1 MTAPRDL
8 FADVRLPVMAA
19 PMFIVSSLE
28 LAIACCRAGVV
39 AAWQA
44 GNPRTVEEF
53 GHWLDAIAVAERES
67 RDRGEPFAPHAVN
80 LITSGREPELAQAKL
95 ALCEKARVPL
105 LVTSLGDP
113 AETVKRAHGWGGL
126 VIHDAT
132 TLRFAEKAI
141 AAGVDGLLLVCAGA
155 GGHTG
160 HLSPFA
166 FIPAVRRRFGGL
178 ILAAGGIADGAG
190 VAAALALG
198 ADMACLGTR
207 FIATRESGAPE
218 GQKEMLAAARM
229 EDVIQSDSFSGIPAH
244 WLKGS
249 LIQHGLDP
257 ANLPPKLAVRQG
269 AILPDDVKPWK
280 DLWSGGHSTG
290 LIDDVPSVAQV
301 VDRLCAEFAAARL
314 HPDWRA
320 QASRRLL
327 HNRVPV

>member
-1 MTAPRDL
+1 MTVPAGL
-8 FADVRLPVMAA
+8 FADLRLPVMAA

-44 GNPRTVEEF
+44 GNPRTVEDF
-53 GHWLDAIAVAERES
+53 GHWLDALARARAES
-67 RDRGEPFAPHAVN
+67 LGRGEAFAPHAVN
-80 LITSGREPELAQAKL
+80 LITSGRDPELAQQKL

-132 TLRFAEKAI
+132 TMRFADKAI

-166 FIPAVRRRFGGL
+166 FIPAVRKRFDGL

-207 FIATRESGAPE
+207 FIATTESGAPE
-218 GQKEMLAAARM
+218 GHKQMLATARM
-229 EDVIQSDSFSGIPAH
+229 EDVIQSDAFSGIPAH
-244 WLKGS
+244 WLAPS
-249 LIQHGLDP
+249 LTRNNLDP
-257 ANLPPKLAVRQG
+257 ANLPPKLGPRQG
-269 AILPDDVKPWK
+269 AVLPDTVRPWR

-290 LIDDVPSVAQV
+290 LIADAPSVATV
-301 VDRLCAEFAAARL
+301 VDRLAEEFAAARA
-314 HPDWRA
+314 PADWRA
-320 QASRRLL
+320 QAGRRLL
-327 HNRVPV
+327 HNLVPA

>member
-1 MTAPRDL
+1 MSAGRDF

-19 PMFIVSSLE
+19 PMFIVSSLD

-53 GHWLDAIAVAERES
+53 GHWLDAIAAAERES

-80 LITSGREPELAQAKL
+80 LITSGRDPELAQAKL
-95 ALCEKARVPL
+95 DLCEKARVPL

-113 AETVKRAHGWGGL
+113 AETVRRAHGWGGL

-132 TLRFAEKAI
+132 TQRFAEKAI

-166 FIPAVRRRFGGL
+166 FIPAVRRQFDGL

-190 VAAALALG
+190 VAAALTLG

-207 FIATRESGAPE
+207 FIATRESGAPD
-218 GQKEMLAAARM
+218 GQKQLLCASRM

-249 LIQHGLDP
+249 LIENGLDP
-257 ANLPPKLAVRQG
+257 THLPPKAGLRQG
-269 AILPDDVKPWK
+269 AALPDDIKPWK

-290 LIDDVPSVAQV
+290 LIDDVPTVSTV
-301 VDRLCAEFAAARL
+301 VDRLAAEFAATGLQA
-314 HPDWRA
+314 DWRP

-327 HNRVPV
+327 HNLIPA